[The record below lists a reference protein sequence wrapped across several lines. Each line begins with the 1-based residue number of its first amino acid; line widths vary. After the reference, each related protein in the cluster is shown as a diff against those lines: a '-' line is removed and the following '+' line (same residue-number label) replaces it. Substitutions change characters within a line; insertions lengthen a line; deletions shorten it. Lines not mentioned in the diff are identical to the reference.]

1 MFVILSVVNQSCL
14 KKNLNDLHNCVAK
27 LENVSFCTL
36 IFKIRFF
43 KYKKYKKEMELLIII
58 KRFKFF
64 KVHNTWKTRTL
75 KKSKFK
81 N

>member
-36 IFKIRFF
+36 IFKIRAFLNTRNI
-43 KYKKYKKEMELLIII
+43 KKKWN
-58 KRFKFF
+58 F
-64 KVHNTWKTRTL
+64 
-75 KKSKFK
+75 
-81 N
+81 